1 MSGFRLCAQNRALCV
16 WLCCSIFLFAE
27 DLIMYLTSSGASQ
40 VDLLRRFRRLPAWLL
55 KSVVVTGL
63 VMGGCFVS
71 GWSALLSAQEVSTHV
86 VQPGETLSSI
96 ARRYGV
102 SVDTLA
108 RQNGIVNLN
117 LVRVGQVL
125 RIHTAVRT
133 TAQSDVSTRSRLRQ
147 DLPYDPPAQPSNA
160 TERIYTV
167 RRGDTLYSIAARF
180 GVTEATIRV
189 RNRLTTNFIF
199 VGQRLI
205 IP

>member
-1 MSGFRLCAQNRALCV
+1 
-16 WLCCSIFLFAE
+16 LFAE
-27 DLIMYLTSSGASQ
+27 DLIMYVTSLGASR
-40 VDLLRRFRRLPAWLL
+40 VDLFRWFRRLPVWLL
-55 KSVVVTGL
+55 KFVVVTGL
-63 VMGGCFVS
+63 VMGGGFVS
-71 GWSALLSAQEVSTHV
+71 GWGALLSAQAVSTHV
-86 VQPGETLSSI
+86 VRPGETLSSI
-96 ARRYGV
+96 ARQYGV
-102 SVDTLA
+102 SVETLT
-108 RQNGIVNLN
+108 RQNGIVNPN

-125 RIHTAVRT
+125 RIHTTVRT
-133 TAQSDVSTRSRLRQ
+133 TAQPDVSTQSRLRQ
-147 DLPYDPPAQPSNA
+147 DLPCDPPAQPSNA